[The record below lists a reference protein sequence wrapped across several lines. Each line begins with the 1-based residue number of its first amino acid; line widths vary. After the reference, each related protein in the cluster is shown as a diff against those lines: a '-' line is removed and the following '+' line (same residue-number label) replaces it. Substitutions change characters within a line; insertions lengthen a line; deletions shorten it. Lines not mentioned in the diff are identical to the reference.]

1 MYTSCYRSGFIVHI
15 ILQFE
20 FSLGSF
26 HIATQKIMLY
36 NKVHYLYRHLPINEY
51 LMMLVVCSQCTA
63 RGRRC
68 TLVWTCFSRFIL
80 KVVYVFRSSMN
91 VLLATVSAGDMMMPK
106 HFVTFCKL
114 EVIFLNQ
121 SKFLIPPYN
130 RNLHVLQSRTAL

>member
-1 MYTSCYRSGFIVHI
+1 MYTSCYWGGFIVHI

-26 HIATQKIMLY
+26 HIATQIIMLY
-36 NKVHYLYRHLPINEY
+36 NKVHYLYQHLPMNEY
-51 LMMLVVCSQCTA
+51 LMLVVCSQCTA
-63 RGRRC
+63 HGRRC
-68 TLVWTCFSRFIL
+68 TLVWTCFAGFIL
-80 KVVYVFRSSMN
+80 KVVYVFKSSMN
-91 VLLATVSAGDMMMPK
+91 VLLATVSAWDVMMPE